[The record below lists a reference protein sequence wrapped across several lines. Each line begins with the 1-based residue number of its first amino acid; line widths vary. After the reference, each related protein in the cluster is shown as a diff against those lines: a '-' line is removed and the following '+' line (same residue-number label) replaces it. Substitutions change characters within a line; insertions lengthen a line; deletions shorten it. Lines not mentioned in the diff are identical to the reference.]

1 MSREWLEWTM
11 HTQDIHLQHKFNGRE
26 HTLGR
31 RHVPVD
37 GWDPINQTAYQF
49 HGCLWHGHS
58 CYKTRGKTLNE
69 VNGKPLDELQ
79 ANTAQI
85 TQYLRDEVG
94 VKVVEMWECEWE
106 KEKQHHP
113 TIHSFLETHLSV
125 LRPSQGC
132 QEISEK
138 DILTAVKNW
147 SFFGLVQCDVE
158 VPAHLRE
165 YFSEMPPIFKNCAVS
180 REDIGDF
187 MKDYAKEHKLLSQPR
202 QTLISSFSAQ
212 GILLTTP
219 LLQWYLSH
227 GLMVT
232 NIQQTVEYKP
242 QKCFQNFGE
251 KVSNARRQ
259 GDTDPSKAVLF
270 DTFKLFGE

>member
-1 MSREWLEWTM
+1 MGKRKTSS
-11 HTQDIHLQHKFNGRE
+11 N
-26 HTLGR
+26 HTLFPG
-31 RHVPVD
+31 
-37 GWDPINQTAYQF
+37 DPLVCTSPLPRLPRN
-49 HGCLWHGHS
+49 LRKGHTDS
-58 CYKTRGKTLNE
+58 CE
-69 VNGKPLDELQ
+69 NG
-79 ANTAQI
+79 
-85 TQYLRDEVG
+85 
-94 VKVVEMWECEWE
+94 
-106 KEKQHHP
+106 
-113 TIHSFLETHLSV
+113 
-125 LRPSQGC
+125 
-132 QEISEK
+132 
-138 DILTAVKNW
+138 

-259 GDTDPSKAVLF
+259 ETQTLPKPSWLIPSSFWGLVLMAKPLP
-270 DTFKLFGE
+270 TSQSTTM

>member
-1 MSREWLEWTM
+1 
-11 HTQDIHLQHKFNGRE
+11 
-26 HTLGR
+26 
-31 RHVPVD
+31 
-37 GWDPINQTAYQF
+37 
-49 HGCLWHGHS
+49 
-58 CYKTRGKTLNE
+58 
-69 VNGKPLDELQ
+69 
-79 ANTAQI
+79 
-85 TQYLRDEVG
+85 
-94 VKVVEMWECEWE
+94 MWECEWE
-106 KEKQHHP
+106 KEKHHP

-125 LRPSQGC
+125 LRPFQGC

-138 DILTAVKNW
+138 DILTTVKNGF
-147 SFFGLVQCDVE
+147 FFGLVQCDVE

-165 YFSEMPPIFKNCAVS
+165 YFSEMQPIFKNCAVS
-180 REDIGDF
+180 REDTGDF

-227 GLMVT
+227 GLKVT

-259 GDTDPSKAVLF
+259 GDTDLSKAVLA
-270 DTFKLFGE
+270 DTFKLLGNSAYGKTITNAKHNNVIYADHKTCQKLINDPHFRKLTPMTADVDEVELSKSKLKWNLPLQIGFFCLPIRQTEDVAVPF